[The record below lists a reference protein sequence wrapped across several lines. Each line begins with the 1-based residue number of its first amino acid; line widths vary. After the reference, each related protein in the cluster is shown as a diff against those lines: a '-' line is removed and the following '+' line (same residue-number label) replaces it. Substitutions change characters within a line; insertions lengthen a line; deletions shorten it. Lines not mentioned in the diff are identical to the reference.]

1 MSNCP
6 QCGRRHKA
14 GDRFCQCG
22 HDFWWAAGVEAGM
35 NAPTRQRAIKHARR
49 RSVAGAAP
57 LILVLCALLV
67 LVLAVFGLIS
77 RASVPTTRV
86 ADQSSHGAAVWP
98 PTFAASVCA
107 ALDELQIHTGPAIND
122 LTTTAEAV
130 ESGDLVAGANALIG
144 SARSAQQMLEGAEP
158 WTPGTALLKAMGSA
172 AGLAEDG
179 AEAVKLAAQRGDG
192 SAVETGKRKLL
203 RAAASLREA
212 TNAFVALHASTGL
225 GC

>member
-1 MSNCP
+1 MSDCP

-14 GDRFCQCG
+14 GDRFCRCG
-22 HDFWWAAGVEAGM
+22 HDFWWAAGVDAGM
-35 NAPTRQRAIKHARR
+35 SAPTRQRAIKARR
-49 RSVAGAAP
+49 RAAAGAAP
-57 LILVLCALLV
+57 LILVVCALV
-67 LVLAVFGLIS
+67 VFVLAVFGLID
-77 RASVPTTRV
+77 RASGPTKRV
-86 ADQSSHGAAVWP
+86 ADQSSHGVAVWP

-122 LTTTAEAV
+122 LTNAGAAAET
-130 ESGDLVAGANALIG
+130 GDLVDGANVINR
-144 SARSAQQMLEGAEP
+144 SAQSAQQMLEGAAP
-158 WTPGTALLKAMGSA
+158 WTPGTALLEAMATA

-212 TNAFVALHASTGL
+212 TNTFVALHASTGL